1 MDMISSLSEN
11 VAMPCLYAVVGS
23 NKTHSFTTFG
33 KESEKLQS
41 WHIPSSNQN
50 IAMENHQFMVDFPIK
65 HSIYSGFPVD
75 FQLPCLMTP
84 EGKEVM
90 DSKPKNDLPWPGE
103 E

>member
-1 MDMISSLSEN
+1 MAYTLQQSKHSNGKSS
-11 VAMPCLYAVVGS
+11 
-23 NKTHSFTTFG
+23 
-33 KESEKLQS
+33 
-41 WHIPSSNQN
+41 
-50 IAMENHQFMVDFPIK
+50 IK